1 MEKKKIII
9 IGGVAGGAST
19 ATRLRRM
26 DEFAEII
33 MLERGEYISFAN
45 CGLPYYIGDVIT
57 SRDALLVQSVE
68 EMQNNFNIDVRNFSE
83 ALKIDKEKKILKI
96 KNLKTDEVYEETYDY
111 LVISTGAFP
120 VKPPITGINEAKTL
134 FTLRSIPDMD
144 NIKNYI
150 NTQKPKRATV
160 IGAGFIGIEMAE
172 NLHHLGMKV
181 SIVEMAN
188 QVMAPVDYEMAQ
200 IVHQHIK
207 EKGVNLILSDG
218 VKEFK
223 NEGKEIILGSGKS
236 LQTDLII
243 FAIGVRPEN
252 ILAKEA
258 GLKLGERGGIWVDQS
273 LKTSDESIY
282 AIGDAIEVKD
292 FITNTETMIPL
303 AGPANKQGRIAAD
316 NICGKKEIY
325 KGSMGTSVAKV
336 FDFTVG
342 ATGNNE
348 KILKTKNIDYN
359 VIHIHPGSHA
369 SYYPGASTISMKLIY
384 NKQTEAI
391 LGAQAVGMEGV
402 DKRIDVL
409 STAIRAGMKV
419 TDLKDLELSYAP
431 PFSSAKD
438 PVNMLGFIAEN
449 IINGLVDTVQYN
461 EIDDLIKNGAFVIDA
476 RDEIE
481 RSFST
486 ISGSINIPYPDIRKR
501 LNEIPKNQKIF
512 VFCQTGIRAYN
523 TVRILRQLG
532 YDAYN
537 LDGAFKTYQSIYN
550 PNERLSHEEVSD
562 DGRIVFEHKEEV
574 KSFDLS
580 KEPTLVIDASGLQ
593 CPGPIVKTF
602 KSLETLNDG
611 EILEI
616 TATDP
621 GFKKD
626 VKTWVEKTNNTLID
640 LTENNNRFT
649 AKILKGA
656 MKSTS
661 KSTGL
666 TAEAKDDSTIV
677 VFSEDLDKAIAAF
690 IIAQGAAS
698 MGKKVSLFFTFW
710 GLNILRKPKKVKVKK
725 SFIEK
730 MFGSMMPRGPKKLPI
745 SKMNMLG
752 MGPKMIKSIMKK
764 KNVDS
769 LQMMIESAMDLGV
782 KITACAMS
790 MDIMGIKK
798 EELIDGVEIAGV
810 ATYLGDTTTSN
821 HNLFI

>member
-1 MEKKKIII
+1 MKNKKIII

-45 CGLPYYIGDVIT
+45 CGLPYYIGGVIT

-68 EMQNNFNIDVRNFSE
+68 DMQNNFNIDVRNFSE
-83 ALKIDKEKKILKI
+83 ALKIDKENKVLTI
-96 KNLKTDEVYEETYDY
+96 KNLNTEETYEETYDF

-120 VKPPITGINEAKTL
+120 VKPPIAGINEAENL
-134 FTLRSIPDMD
+134 FTLRSIPDTD

-150 NTQKPKRATV
+150 DTLKPKRATV

-172 NLHHLGMKV
+172 NLHHLGMQV
-181 SIVEMAN
+181 TIVEMAN

-200 IVHQHIK
+200 IVHQHIID
-207 EKGVNLILSDG
+207 KGVNLILSDG

-223 NEGKEIILGSGKS
+223 NKGKEIILSSGKS
-236 LQTDLII
+236 LNTDLII

-252 ILAKEA
+252 MLAKEA
-258 GLKLGERGGIWVDQS
+258 GLKLGERGGIWVDEN
-273 LKTSDESIY
+273 LRTSDASIF

-292 FITNTETMIPL
+292 FVTKSETMIPL

-316 NICGKKEIY
+316 NITGANKVY
-325 KGSMGTSVAKV
+325 PGSMGTSVAKV
-336 FDFTVG
+336 FDYTVG

-348 KILKTKNIDYN
+348 KILKSKKIDYN

-369 SYYPGASTISMKLIY
+369 GYYPGSSTISMKLIY
-384 NKQTEAI
+384 NKKTQQI
-391 LGAQAVGMEGV
+391 YGAQAVGMEGV

-409 STAIRAGMKV
+409 ATAIKAGMKV

-438 PVNMLGFIAEN
+438 PVNMLGFVAEN

-461 EIDDLIKNGAFVIDA
+461 EIDDLVKSGAFVIDA
-476 RDEIE
+476 RDQIE
-481 RSFST
+481 VSFA
-486 ISGSINIPYPDIRKR
+486 SIPGTTNIPYPEIRNR

-523 TVRILRQLG
+523 TVRILRQRG
-532 YDAYN
+532 FDAYN
-537 LDGAFKTYQSIYN
+537 LDGAFKTYQSVYN
-550 PNERLSHEEVSD
+550 PSQLLAMDDVDDHGKVVFQQEETPEPLT
-562 DGRIVFEHKEEV
+562 INFT
-574 KSFDLS
+574 
-580 KEPTLVIDASGLQ
+580 PTLVVDASGLQ

-602 KSLETLNDG
+602 KSLESMNDG

-616 TATDP
+616 SATDP

-626 VKTWVEKTNNTLID
+626 VKTWVEKTNNTLLD
-640 LTENNNRFT
+640 LTEENNRFT
-649 AKILKGA
+649 AKILKGNQKKNK
-656 MKSTS
+656 KSIEVKET
-661 KSTGL
+661 KEDT
-666 TAEAKDDSTIV
+666 TIV

-710 GLNILRKPKKVKVKK
+710 GLNILRKPKKVRVKK
-725 SFIEK
+725 TFIEK
-730 MFGSMMPRGPKKLPI
+730 MFGAMMPRGTKKLPI

-764 KNVDS
+764 KNVDA
-769 LQMMIESAMDLGV
+769 LEEMIKSAMDLGV

-798 EELIDGVEIAGV
+798 EELIDGIEIAGV